1 MACWRCRQALGEVGK
16 GRKAAKTGARRTSL
30 EVLLVPDVR
39 HGTLVLVAVA
49 GGKGVLAAGHDV
61 LGAYGE
67 LTAPRG
73 PPGQSH
79 AQAAPLTRQAGG
91 VDDAANDVR
100 AKTPHPGADG
110 DRLGGPAIG
119 DFGGDVV

>member
-1 MACWRCRQALGEVGK
+1 MACWRCRQALGEGGK

-61 LGAYGE
+61 LSGYGE

-73 PPGQSH
+73 PPGQSD
-79 AQAAPLTRQAGG
+79 AQAAPLARQAGG
-91 VDDAANDVR
+91 VDDAAHD
-100 AKTPHPGADG
+100 AGAISPYTGDTG
-110 DRLGGPAIG
+110 DRPG
-119 DFGGDVV
+119 DL